1 VNSAPSVRLRP
12 LLRLLLVVSGA
23 ALIAGCAGLPFGE
36 QPTAEPVVLIV
47 TATPAPGAPAA
58 PTTAPAA
65 EPTPAPAAT
74 AAPGATEAPQPTVAP
89 SSTEPPAAPAGLL
102 ERVRERG
109 RLICGTNAD
118 LPGFGFYDR
127 VRDQWSGF
135 DVDFCRAVAAAVLGD
150 AEAVEFVA
158 LNTAGR
164 NERFEAVRSGTVDV
178 LFRNTTWTLGRD
190 EAQLAFGPTTFHDGQ
205 TFLVRADSGIRSS
218 ADLAGRRVC
227 VARGTT
233 SEQNLGDD
241 FTARGIAFEAVLFDD
256 ENLLYPA
263 YDRGECDAVT
273 SDSSQ
278 LASKRQT
285 LQDPQEHV
293 VLGERISREPLGP
306 VFVEGDE
313 QWRDVVS
320 WVVFATIYAEELR
333 VTRAN
338 VDTLG
343 ATEDPRIRRL
353 LGAEGELGSGLGL
366 ADDFAYQI
374 VRQVGS
380 YGDIYDRNLGPATP
394 FALDRG
400 PNKAWNLGSG
410 GVLASPPFR

>member
-1 VNSAPSVRLRP
+1 MPHRSA
-12 LLRLLLVVSGA
+12 LRLAVA
-23 ALIAGCAGLPFGE
+23 ACAAVFLAGCAGLPFG
-36 QPTAEPVVLIV
+36 QSPTAPPVVLIV
-47 TATPAPGAPAA
+47 TATPAPGLPTAAPAA
-58 PTTAPAA
+58 PTAAPAVTVA
-65 EPTPAPAAT
+65 PGSTEVPQSTVGPAAT
-74 AAPGATEAPQPTVAP
+74 E
-89 SSTEPPAAPAGLL
+89 PAAPASGLL
-102 ERVRERG
+102 DRVRERG

-127 VRDQWSGF
+127 VRDSWSGF

-150 AEAVEFVA
+150 AEAIEFVA

-164 NERFEAVRSGTVDV
+164 NERFEAVRSGAVDV

-190 EAQLAFGPTTFHDGQ
+190 VAQLAFGPTTFHDGQ
-205 TFLVRADSGIRSS
+205 TFMVRTDAGINSS
-218 ADLAGRRVC
+218 ADLAGKKVC

-241 FTARGIAFEAVLFDD
+241 FAARGIAFEAVLFDD

-285 LQDPQEHV
+285 LENPDEHV
-293 VLGERISREPLGP
+293 VLSERISREPLGP

-333 VTRAN
+333 VTQAN
-338 VDTLG
+338 VDSLG
-343 ATEDPRIRRL
+343 NTRDPRISRL
-353 LGAEGELGSGLGL
+353 LGAEGELGSQLGL
-366 ADDFAYQI
+366 SDDFAYQI
-374 VRQVGS
+374 IRQVGS
-380 YGDIYDRNLGPATP
+380 YGDIYDRNLGPDTP

-400 PNKAWNLGSG
+400 PNKAWNLGQG